1 MADNFTHMNSNG
13 DSNQNNNKTS
23 SHDDK
28 INSNI
33 ATEISPKQRY
43 LRFNDLISQSKNSI
57 QSSFKA
63 FDTKNGIEV
72 VWHTINLNSL
82 DESEQSRV
90 TKCVNIVK
98 KIQNKY
104 IIEYQSSW
112 FKNENRTLNIITTH
126 LEPLKEFI
134 GTFTF
139 ISTNVTMHQL
149 VSTSM
154 ITYFYCFYAFHVGK
168 VRTLRWRIVKKW
180 SKQILRGL
188 ECLHSS
194 TPKIVHR
201 SV

>member
-1 MADNFTHMNSNG
+1 MNQNHFIEEEMTDNNAHKSYNEDSNSNNKNN
-13 DSNQNNNKTS
+13 SNSNNNE
-23 SHDDK
+23 D
-28 INSNI
+28 NNNNNV
-33 ATEISPKQRY
+33 AAEISPKQRY

-104 IIEYQSSW
+104 VIEYQSSW

-134 GTFTF
+134 
-139 ISTNVTMHQL
+139 
-149 VSTSM
+149 
-154 ITYFYCFYAFHVGK
+154 
-168 VRTLRWRIVKKW
+168 
-180 SKQILRGL
+180 SKYW
-188 ECLHSS
+188 
-194 TPKIVHR
+194 
-201 SV
+201 